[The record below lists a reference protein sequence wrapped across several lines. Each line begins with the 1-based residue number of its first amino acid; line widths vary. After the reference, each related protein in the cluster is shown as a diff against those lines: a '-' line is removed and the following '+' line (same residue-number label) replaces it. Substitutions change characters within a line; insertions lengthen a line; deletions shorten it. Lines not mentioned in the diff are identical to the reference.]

1 MNCNEL
7 MNKIIDDEYMNKT
20 DFSKEFDQTCASGDK
35 LKVINMLVEHFQCDF
50 EEAHHVCEY
59 FIDHIP
65 LPSDLTPQEQE
76 RVNYEAAESMRK
88 VTCPYCGSVNVKK
101 VSTISRMAS
110 VSFFGLGSKKVGKQ
124 WHCNNCKSDF

>member
-1 MNCNEL
+1 MTPHQL
-7 MNKIIDDEYMNKT
+7 MAKIVDEALIPT
-20 DFSKEFDQTCASGDK
+20 EFYKKLSATVDTKDK
-35 LKVINMLVEHFQCDF
+35 LKSIEMLMEHFDCDF
-50 EEAHHVCEY
+50 DEARVV
-59 FIDHIP
+59 IDCTLNKEPVPI
-65 LPSDLTPQEQE
+65 DMDPQQQE

-110 VSFFGLGSKKVGKQ
+110 VGFFGLSSKKVGKQ

>member
-1 MNCNEL
+1 M
-7 MNKIIDDEYMNKT
+7 
-20 DFSKEFDQTCASGDK
+20 
-35 LKVINMLVEHFQCDF
+35 EHFNCDF
-50 EEAHHVCEY
+50 DEARVV
-59 FIDHIP
+59 IDCTLNKEP
-65 LPSDLTPQEQE
+65 VPVDMDPQQQE
-76 RVNYEAAESMRK
+76 RVNYEASEAMRK

>member
-1 MNCNEL
+1 MTPHQL
-7 MNKIIDDEYMNKT
+7 MAKIVDEALIPT
-20 DFSKEFDQTCASGDK
+20 EFYKKLSATVDTKDK
-35 LKVINMLVEHFQCDF
+35 LKSIEMLMEHFDCDF
-50 EEAHHVCEY
+50 DEARVV
-59 FIDHIP
+59 IDCTLNKEPVPI
-65 LPSDLTPQEQE
+65 DMDPQQQE
-76 RVNYEAAESMRK
+76 RVNYEAAEAMRK

>member
-1 MNCNEL
+1 MA
-7 MNKIIDDEYMNKT
+7 KIVDEALIPT
-20 DFSKEFDQTCASGDK
+20 DFYKKLSATVDTKDK
-35 LKVINMLVEHFQCDF
+35 LKSIEMLMEHFNCDF
-50 EEAHHVCEY
+50 DEARVV
-59 FIDHIP
+59 IDCTLNKEP
-65 LPSDLTPQEQE
+65 VPVDMDPQQQE
-76 RVNYEAAESMRK
+76 RVNYEASEAMRK

>member
-1 MNCNEL
+1 MTPHQL
-7 MNKIIDDEYMNKT
+7 MAKIVDEALIPT
-20 DFSKEFDQTCASGDK
+20 EFYKKLSATVDTKDK
-35 LKVINMLVEHFQCDF
+35 LKSIEMLMEHFDCDF
-50 EEAHHVCEY
+50 DEARVV
-59 FIDHIP
+59 IDCTLNKEPVPI
-65 LPSDLTPQEQE
+65 DMDPQQQE

-110 VSFFGLGSKKVGKQ
+110 VGFFGIGSKKIGKQ

>member
-1 MNCNEL
+1 MTPHQL
-7 MNKIIDDEYMNKT
+7 MAKIVDEALIPT
-20 DFSKEFDQTCASGDK
+20 EFYKKLSATVDTKDK
-35 LKVINMLVEHFQCDF
+35 LKSIEMLMEHFDCDF
-50 EEAHHVCEY
+50 DEARVV
-59 FIDHIP
+59 IDCTLNREP
-65 LPSDLTPQEQE
+65 VPVDMDPQQQE

>member
-1 MNCNEL
+1 MTAYEL
-7 MNKIIDDEYMNKT
+7 MGKIVEESDKGTEFYKELSATT
-20 DFSKEFDQTCASGDK
+20 DAKDK
-35 LKVINMLVEHFQCDF
+35 LKCIQMLMEHFDCGFD
-50 EEAHHVCEY
+50 EARIVMDNVLNRE
-59 FIDHIP
+59 P
-65 LPSDLTPQEQE
+65 VLPDPDPI
-76 RVNYEAAESMRK
+76 REAKAESMRK

>member
-1 MNCNEL
+1 MTAYEL
-7 MNKIIDDEYMNKT
+7 MGKIVEESDKGTEFYKELSATT
-20 DFSKEFDQTCASGDK
+20 DTKDK
-35 LKVINMLVEHFQCDF
+35 LKCIQMLMEHFDCGFD
-50 EEAHHVCEY
+50 EARIVMDNVLNRE
-59 FIDHIP
+59 P
-65 LPSDLTPQEQE
+65 VLPDPDPIREAK
-76 RVNYEAAESMRK
+76 AAETMRK

>member
-1 MNCNEL
+1 MTSYEL
-7 MNKIIDDEYMNKT
+7 MGKIVEESDKGTEFYKELSATT
-20 DFSKEFDQTCASGDK
+20 DTKDK
-35 LKVINMLVEHFQCDF
+35 LKCIQMLMEHFDCGFD
-50 EEAHHVCEY
+50 EARIVMDNVLNRE
-59 FIDHIP
+59 P
-65 LPSDLTPQEQE
+65 VLPDPDPILEAK
-76 RVNYEAAESMRK
+76 AAESMRK

>member
-1 MNCNEL
+1 MTCDEL
-7 MNKIIDDEYMNKT
+7 MYKIIDDEYMNKT
-20 DFSKEFDQTCASGDK
+20 EFSKEFDKTCGEKDK
-35 LKVINMLVEHFQCDF
+35 LKAINLLVEHFQCGF

-59 FIDHIP
+59 YIDQVP
-65 LPSDLTPQEQE
+65 LPSNLTPQQQE
-76 RVNYEAAESMRK
+76 RVNYEARESMRK

-110 VSFFGLGSKKVGKQ
+110 VGFFGLSSKKVGKQ

>member
-1 MNCNEL
+1 MTPHQL
-7 MNKIIDDEYMNKT
+7 MAKIVDEALIPT
-20 DFSKEFDQTCASGDK
+20 DFYKKLSATVDTKDK
-35 LKVINMLVEHFQCDF
+35 LKSIEMLMEHFNCDF
-50 EEAHHVCEY
+50 DEARVV
-59 FIDHIP
+59 IDCTLNKEP
-65 LPSDLTPQEQE
+65 VPVDMDPQQQE
-76 RVNYEAAESMRK
+76 RVNYEASEAMRK

>member
-1 MNCNEL
+1 MTPHQL
-7 MNKIIDDEYMNKT
+7 MAKIVDEALIPT
-20 DFSKEFDQTCASGDK
+20 EFYKKLSATVDTKDK
-35 LKVINMLVEHFQCDF
+35 LKSIEMLMEHFDCDF
-50 EEAHHVCEY
+50 DEARVV
-59 FIDHIP
+59 IDCTLNREP
-65 LPSDLTPQEQE
+65 VPVDMDPQQQE

-110 VSFFGLGSKKVGKQ
+110 VSFFGLGSKKVSKQ

>member
-1 MNCNEL
+1 MTPHQL
-7 MNKIIDDEYMNKT
+7 MAKIVDEALIPT
-20 DFSKEFDQTCASGDK
+20 EFYKKLSATVDTKDK
-35 LKVINMLVEHFQCDF
+35 LKSIEMLMEHFDCDF
-50 EEAHHVCEY
+50 DEARVV
-59 FIDHIP
+59 IDCTLNKEPVPI
-65 LPSDLTPQEQE
+65 DMDPQQQE
-76 RVNYEAAESMRK
+76 RVNYEAVESMRK

>member
-1 MNCNEL
+1 MTPHQL
-7 MNKIIDDEYMNKT
+7 MAKIVDEALIPT
-20 DFSKEFDQTCASGDK
+20 DFYKKLSATVDTKDK
-35 LKVINMLVEHFQCDF
+35 LKSIEMLMEHFNCDF
-50 EEAHHVCEY
+50 DEARVV
-59 FIDHIP
+59 IDCTLNKEP
-65 LPSDLTPQEQE
+65 VPVDMDPQQQE
-76 RVNYEAAESMRK
+76 RVNYEAAEAMRK

>member
-1 MNCNEL
+1 MTPHQL
-7 MNKIIDDEYMNKT
+7 MAKIVDEALIPT
-20 DFSKEFDQTCASGDK
+20 EFYKKLSATVDTKDK
-35 LKVINMLVEHFQCDF
+35 LKSIEMLMEHFDCDF
-50 EEAHHVCEY
+50 DEARVV
-59 FIDHIP
+59 IDCTLNREP
-65 LPSDLTPQEQE
+65 VPVDMDPQQQE
-76 RVNYEAAESMRK
+76 RVNYEAAKAMRK

>member
-1 MNCNEL
+1 MTAYEL
-7 MNKIIDDEYMNKT
+7 MGKIVEESDKGTEFYKELSATT
-20 DFSKEFDQTCASGDK
+20 DTKDK
-35 LKVINMLVEHFQCDF
+35 LKCIQMLMEHFDCGFD
-50 EEAHHVCEY
+50 EARIVMDNVLNRE
-59 FIDHIP
+59 P
-65 LPSDLTPQEQE
+65 VLPDPDPIREAK
-76 RVNYEAAESMRK
+76 AAESMRK

>member
-1 MNCNEL
+1 MTAYEL
-7 MNKIIDDEYMNKT
+7 MGKIVEESDKGTEFYKELSATT
-20 DFSKEFDQTCASGDK
+20 DAKDK
-35 LKVINMLVEHFQCDF
+35 LKCIQMLMEHFDCGFD
-50 EEAHHVCEY
+50 EARIVMDNVLNRE
-59 FIDHIP
+59 P
-65 LPSDLTPQEQE
+65 VLPDPDPIREAK
-76 RVNYEAAESMRK
+76 AAESMRK

>member
-1 MNCNEL
+1 MTPHQL
-7 MNKIIDDEYMNKT
+7 MAKIVDEALIPT
-20 DFSKEFDQTCASGDK
+20 EFYKKLSATVDTKDK
-35 LKVINMLVEHFQCDF
+35 LKSIEMLMEHFDCDF
-50 EEAHHVCEY
+50 DEARVV
-59 FIDHIP
+59 IDCTLNKEPVPI
-65 LPSDLTPQEQE
+65 DMDPQQQE

>member
-1 MNCNEL
+1 MTAYEL
-7 MNKIIDDEYMNKT
+7 MGKIVEESDKGTEFYKELSATT
-20 DFSKEFDQTCASGDK
+20 DAKDK
-35 LKVINMLVEHFQCDF
+35 LKCIQMLMEHFDCGFD
-50 EEAHHVCEY
+50 EARIVMDNVLNRE
-59 FIDHIP
+59 P
-65 LPSDLTPQEQE
+65 VLPDSDPI
-76 RVNYEAAESMRK
+76 REAKAVESMRK